1 MTERKKAPR
10 ALAIAE
16 LERIN
21 YATGTNARNL
31 ADQVAKLVL
40 IATDAHAVQRRTE
53 QRCCACEYLGRY
65 RLAGQAFTRWSCQLC
80 AKEQPMHHNTSVPR
94 LCAGCAKTY
103 GLCATCGGDLEMEP
117 RGRRTGRKAKRN
129 G

>member
-1 MTERKKAPR
+1 MKSPR
-10 ALAIAE
+10 ALTIAE
-16 LERIN
+16 FERIN
-21 YATGTNARNL
+21 YATGINARDL
-31 ADQVAKLVL
+31 ADQMAKLAI
-40 IATDAHAVQRRTE
+40 IATDAHAVHRRLA
-53 QRCCACEYLGRY
+53 QRCGACEYLGRY

-80 AKEQPMHHNTSVPR
+80 NAEQPAHPNTSVPR

-129 G
+129 V